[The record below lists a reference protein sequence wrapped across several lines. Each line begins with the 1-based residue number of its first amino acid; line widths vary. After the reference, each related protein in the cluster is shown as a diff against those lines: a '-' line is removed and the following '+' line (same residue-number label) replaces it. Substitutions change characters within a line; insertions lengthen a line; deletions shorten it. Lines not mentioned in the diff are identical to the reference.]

1 MYEHEA
7 TMAVVR
13 ALRDG
18 EKQDNAIAIE
28 GLRRTCLRME
38 IAMALALAILLALL
52 CAAMF
57 FFWA

>member
-1 MYEHEA
+1 
-7 TMAVVR
+7 MAVVR